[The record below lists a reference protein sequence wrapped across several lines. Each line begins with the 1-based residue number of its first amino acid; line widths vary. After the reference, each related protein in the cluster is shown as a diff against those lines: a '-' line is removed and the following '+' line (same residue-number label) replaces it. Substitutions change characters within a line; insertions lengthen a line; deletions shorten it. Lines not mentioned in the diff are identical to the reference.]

1 MEQGSASLR
10 KALHD
15 LKQPL
20 NVIRLASGNIGDRL
34 SQKIGRD
41 EWEYLSG
48 KLQRI
53 DEQTLR
59 AARQIDALLNS
70 IESVSIEV
78 AEEASPSPT
87 GEGI

>member
-1 MEQGSASLR
+1 MEQGFAPFR

-34 SQKIGRD
+34 DGKIGRE
-41 EWEYLSG
+41 EWQYLSD

-59 AARQIDALLNS
+59 AARQIDALLAS
-70 IESVSIEV
+70 IES
-78 AEEASPSPT
+78 
-87 GEGI
+87 GLQ

>member
-1 MEQGSASLR
+1 MEQANTPLR

-20 NVIRLASGNIGDRL
+20 NVIRLASGNICDRL
-34 SQKIGRD
+34 NGKIGPE
-41 EWEYLSG
+41 EWLYLAD

-59 AARQIDALLNS
+59 AAKQIDDLLA
-70 IESVSIEV
+70 SVD
-78 AEEASPSPT
+78 A
-87 GEGI
+87 GKH